1 MYTYSLLMLNTLYYT
16 FIINFMPFLY
26 RVVVVVLQKRLVM
39 LDAAS
44 LEKTWTIKSMFIIV

>member
-1 MYTYSLLMLNTLYYT
+1 MYYVLYYT
-16 FIINFMPFLY
+16 IVIYLMPFLY